1 MSLKTK
7 NIILLVLE
15 ALFFGLG
22 GIALFNILWFFVQD
36 VNSTDLS
43 GITFIPY
50 YLASF
55 VPYYIALAL
64 QVIRHP
70 RNEAGKKKALM
81 GHGIAITALSFLC
94 LLLYIIYLASGIYP
108 SVIIHRGGPGYPL
121 SGLIFNSL
129 TLLLGV
135 GLILLGTKFF
145 SWKEE
150 EACPKKKYQL
160 ASTILLFVYSVFACG
175 FVGDFL
181 LFPIMMDYSGDN
193 FFLCL
198 PTILLM
204 ALPAAILLRREITS
218 TFLSKEKQ
226 RNLELKFLCIE
237 GGAGVILAI
246 WMAIALACKPM
257 FIVESM
263 TSFFPID
270 FMGSMAIG
278 PYALF
283 FLNLIYP
290 IVAFLFYLKRPIE

>member
-7 NIILLVLE
+7 KIILLALE
-15 ALFFGLG
+15 ACFFGLG

-36 VNSTDLS
+36 VNSTDFS
-43 GITFIPY
+43 GITFLPY

-55 VPYYIALAL
+55 LPYYIALSL
-64 QVIRHP
+64 QAIRHP
-70 RNEAGKKKALM
+70 RDERRKKKALL
-81 GHGIAITALSFLC
+81 GHGIAIAALSFLC
-94 LLLYIIYLASGIYP
+94 LLLYLIYLSSGIYP
-108 SVIIHRGGPGYPL
+108 SVVIHRGGPLFPL

-129 TLLLGV
+129 TLLFGV

-145 SWKEE
+145 SWEEE
-150 EACPKKKYQL
+150 EACPKKKFPL
-160 ASTILLFVYSVFACG
+160 ASTILLFVYGLFACG
-175 FVGDFL
+175 FLGDFL

-204 ALPAAILLRREITS
+204 ALPAFVLLRREISS
-218 TFLSKEKQ
+218 TFLSEKKQ
-226 RNLELKFLCIE
+226 RSLELKFLCIE
-237 GGAGVILAI
+237 GGAGVLLAL
-246 WMAIALACKPM
+246 WMVIGLACKPM

-283 FLNLIYP
+283 FLNLLYP
-290 IVAFLFYLKRPIE
+290 IAAFLFYLKRPLE

>member
-7 NIILLVLE
+7 RILLLILE
-15 ALFFGLG
+15 AFFFALG

-55 VPYYIALAL
+55 IPFYIALAL

-70 RNEAGKKKALM
+70 RDEKGKKKALL
-81 GHGIAITALSFLC
+81 GHGIAIASLSFLC
-94 LLLYIIYLASGIYP
+94 LLLYIIYLSSGIYP
-108 SVIIHRGGPGYPL
+108 SLIIHRGGPLFPL
-121 SGLIFNSL
+121 SGLIFNTL

-135 GLILLGTKFF
+135 ALILFGTKFF
-145 SWKEE
+145 SFDEL

-160 ASTILLFVYSVFACG
+160 ASTCLLFLFSVFASG
-175 FVGDFL
+175 FLGDFL
-181 LFPIMMDYSGDN
+181 LFPILMDYSGDN

-204 ALPAAILLRREITS
+204 VLPALFLLRREIFS
-218 TFLSKEKQ
+218 TFLSKEKK
-226 RNLELKFLCIE
+226 RALELKFIFIE
-237 GGAGVILAI
+237 GAAGVILAF
-246 WMAIALACKPM
+246 WMAIGLACKPM

-263 TSFFPID
+263 TGFFPID

-290 IVAFLFYLKRPIE
+290 IAALLFYLKRPID